1 MFVNMY
7 IYIYFYVWTLL
18 HIHVHVC
25 TNISIRPFFLI
36 GNNVRMLLL
45 ALSLLVGINGFD
57 NTLLS
62 RTLEVC
68 TTHIALSCP
77 I

>member
-1 MFVNMY
+1 MCV
-7 IYIYFYVWTLL
+7 YVCTLL

-68 TTHIALSCP
+68 ATHCP
-77 I
+77 IMPHLN